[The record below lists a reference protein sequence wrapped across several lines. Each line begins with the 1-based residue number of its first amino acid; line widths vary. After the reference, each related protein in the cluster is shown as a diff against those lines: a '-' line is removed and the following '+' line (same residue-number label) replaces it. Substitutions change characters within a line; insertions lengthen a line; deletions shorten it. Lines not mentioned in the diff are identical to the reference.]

1 MQRNRSAK
9 EQGTT
14 CWAPIRLL
22 YLIRLL
28 AGLADR
34 ANAVITYGFE
44 AKMTTSADFHALI
57 QS

>member
-9 EQGTT
+9 EQNTT
-14 CWAPIRLL
+14 CWAQIGLL

-34 ANAVITYGFE
+34 TNAVITYGFE
-44 AKMTTSADFHALI
+44 AKMTTSADLYAIF